1 MGNHLLMCLFYGLVA
16 GFSEATPVSASA
28 HRMLFPM
35 LLDFDSTRPLLQFF
49 VHCGALGAVLLLYW
63 QRISHIRREMRLM
76 TLPPSRRKRP
86 PDTAAVM
93 DGRLAGMALI
103 PSLFG
108 AGLYAFAGR
117 FGIGLLGMGLW
128 LILGASATYG
138 TERAPGGDRQNAAM
152 SRLDGLLLGACALL
166 GAIPGLSRVALM
178 LSLGYLRR
186 CDRQYLLDM
195 VMLMT
200 APYLAAMMGLDL
212 VGLVLSGFAG
222 LSLKFLL
229 GCLFAGAAAFGGAM
243 GGIFTMRFLAVKTG
257 FASFAFYGWGLG
269 LFSLIL
275 YLMV

>member
-1 MGNHLLMCLFYGLVA
+1 MVNHLLMCLIYALVA
-16 GFSEATPVSASA
+16 GFSEFSPVSASA

-35 LLDFDSTRPLLQFF
+35 ILNFDSTRPLLQFF
-49 VHCGALGAVLLLYW
+49 VHGGALGAVNLLFW

-76 TLPPSRRKRP
+76 ALPPSRRKRP

-93 DGRLAGMALI
+93 DGRLASFALI
-103 PSLFG
+103 PSLIG
-108 AGLYAFAGR
+108 AVLYAFAGR
-117 FGIGLLGMGLW
+117 FGVGLLWMGFW

-138 TERAPGGDRQNAAM
+138 TERVPGSDGKNAAM
-152 SRLDGLLLGACALL
+152 SRLDGLMLGACALL
-166 GAIPGLSRVALM
+166 GAIPGLSRVGLM
-178 LSLGYLRR
+178 LSLGHLRR
-186 CDRQYLLDM
+186 CDREYLLDM
-195 VMLMT
+195 IMLMT
-200 APYLAAMMGLDL
+200 VPYLAALMGLDL
-212 VGLVLSGFAG
+212 VSLVLSGFAG

-229 GCLFAGAAAFGGAM
+229 GCLFAGVAAFGGAL